1 MSVQI
6 STLKENVTGK
16 EVEYWDFP
24 GSLGDKTLCS
34 QCKGPRFDSWSGT
47 RSHMPQ
53 LNIRMLQQRL
63 KI

>member
-34 QCKGPRFDSWSGT
+34 QCKGPRFN
-47 RSHMPQ
+47 
-53 LNIRMLQQRL
+53 L
-63 KI
+63 